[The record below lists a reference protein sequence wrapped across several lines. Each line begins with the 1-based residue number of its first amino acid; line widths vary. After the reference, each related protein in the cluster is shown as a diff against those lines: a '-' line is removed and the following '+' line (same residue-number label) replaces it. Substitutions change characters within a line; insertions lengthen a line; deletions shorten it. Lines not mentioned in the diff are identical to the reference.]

1 MAGNTFQGIMALHF
15 EIHFT
20 PVSLN
25 LKLSQVLYFILHQVI
40 NTTLRRVTR
49 EEKGGGLPSPFSKFK
64 KIALIL
70 EKKKTFIHEL
80 NFSLNMLFL
89 SVSRKKSPKFFPA
102 GPFFRVLQ
110 IKCLSKRL
118 NFEKS
123 PCPEKFLIM
132 RLKCNPFQYQNKCL

>member
-1 MAGNTFQGIMALHF
+1 MKKIKSSKAETMKRLSPKSNVTVLPILECLQFKKFTCLPTRVAGNTFQGIMALHF

-70 EKKKTFIHEL
+70 EKKKT
-80 NFSLNMLFL
+80 
-89 SVSRKKSPKFFPA
+89 
-102 GPFFRVLQ
+102 
-110 IKCLSKRL
+110 
-118 NFEKS
+118 
-123 PCPEKFLIM
+123 
-132 RLKCNPFQYQNKCL
+132 